1 MKKHLNIDLNSLPE
15 EGKVYSGELD
25 PSIFALQ
32 PTHSHKRNKEAPVA
46 TDPLFYDLHVQRF
59 DQELL
64 VRGSISVPIE
74 FSCVRCLSR
83 YVKTIAIEDC
93 AISSEITA
101 SQVDLADDLREE
113 IVVLY
118 PDYPHCDE
126 GDEPKEC
133 ILDSRYLAVDKP
145 TEDEVKTPPRDE
157 APNPWDALDAFDDDA
172 DTSS

>member
-1 MKKHLNIDLNSLPE
+1 VKKHLNIDLNSLPE

-25 PSIFALQ
+25 PSIFNLENG
-32 PTHSHKRNKEAPVA
+32 KKKIKEAPIA
-46 TDPLFYDLHVQRF
+46 TEPLFYDLYVQRF

-74 FSCVRCLSR
+74 FSCVRCLNR
-83 YVKTIAIEDC
+83 YINTIIIEDC
-93 AISSEITA
+93 AISTEITTA
-101 SQVDLADDLREE
+101 QIDLADNIREE
-113 IVVLY
+113 IVVQY

-126 GDEPKEC
+126 GDEPLEC

-172 DTSS
+172 DKSS